1 VWHKSSTTFSNI
13 EYSISGDKYKPLI
26 SNIKIGDECMFTTES
41 LNQINNNLMCANTP
55 SNPVTIGA
63 TCVAELEPN
72 VFVLLVEVEVQVP
85 GPDIEEVLIIRLT
98 PAQAA
103 ALIPQVGRCTIV
115 GPNQIPTP
123 APGREVTLLCAFVF
137 GQNIFLVYD
146 VETSTTDEFVLV
158 RVPIC
163 PIVG

>member
-1 VWHKSSTTFSNI
+1 M
-13 EYSISGDKYKPLI
+13 
-26 SNIKIGDECMFTTES
+26 GDEVMS
-41 LNQINNNLMCANTP
+41 QINQN
-55 SNPVTIGA
+55 NPVTIGA

-115 GPNQIPTP
+115 GPDQIPTP
-123 APGREVTLLCAFVF
+123 APGREVTLICAFVF
-137 GQNIFLVYD
+137 GQNIFLVFD
-146 VETSTTDEFVLV
+146 VETNTTDDLVLV

>member
-1 VWHKSSTTFSNI
+1 M
-13 EYSISGDKYKPLI
+13 EYSINRDRNKSLI
-26 SNIKIGDECMFTTES
+26 SNIKIGDEVMS
-41 LNQINNNLMCANTP
+41 QINQA
-55 SNPVTIGA
+55 NPVTIGA

-115 GPNQIPTP
+115 GPDQIPTP
-123 APGREVTLLCAFVF
+123 APGREVTLICAFVF
-137 GQNIFLVYD
+137 GQNIFLVFD
-146 VETSTTDEFVLV
+146 VETNTTDDLVLV